1 MNKNLYNS
9 YAFII
14 QARLNS
20 TRLKNKILKKIHK
33 NLTILDF
40 LIIRLLK
47 VFKSNKIIFALSK
60 NPNNFKI
67 INILDK
73 YEIKYFE
80 GSENN
85 VLKR

>member
-1 MNKNLYNS
+1 MYKKFYNS
-9 YAFII
+9 YAVII

-20 TRLKNKILKKIHK
+20 MRLKNKILKKIHK

-47 VFKSNKIIFALSK
+47 VFKSNKIIFALAK

-73 YEIKYFE
+73 YEII
-80 GSENN
+80 
-85 VLKR
+85 LK